1 MESLLNFNF
10 LKDISVKKN
19 NENNTND
26 KISMRIIPI
35 YNIRDPTYIYYSEIV
50 NI

>member
-1 MESLLNFNF
+1 MNKSVMQV
-10 LKDISVKKN
+10 LKRSGELEPVKF
-19 NENNTND
+19 D